1 MPTVSVILPTYNRTD
16 FLRLAI
22 ESVFAQTYGDWELI
36 VADDG
41 SGERTRGYLRSIA
54 VPQVRTVW
62 LDHCGNP
69 SAVRNAAIAAACGR
83 YLAFLDSDDVWA
95 PAKLEKQLRA
105 LARRTRA
112 RWSYTNCRLVDA
124 RGRLLVDESL
134 LTPCP
139 PQGWILEPLLKLQ
152 VAICLPTVV
161 AERELLQTIGGFD
174 ERQQCV
180 AGQDLCLR
188 LATKSE
194 AVALPECLSAVR
206 LHAAHHSAEKIGA
219 QTGWIRLYEKM
230 AELAPSE
237 PLRPHCV
244 RSRGETSLQLARY
257 HGASDRHAA
266 DATTPRQAL
275 RSAWRHP
282 HGWWGGLR
290 RLLRAAAP
298 RALWSALRRQ
308 VRGRAGSK

>member
-1 MPTVSVILPTYNRTD
+1 MPTVSIILPTYNRTGL
-16 FLRLAI
+16 LRLAI
-22 ESVFAQTYGDWELI
+22 ESVFAQSYGDWELI

-41 SGERTRGYLRSIA
+41 SSERTRAYLRSLCA
-54 VPQVRTVW
+54 PQVRTVW
-62 LDHCGNP
+62 LEHCGNP

-95 PAKLEKQLRA
+95 PAKLEKQVRA

-112 RWSYTNCRLVDA
+112 RWSYTNCQLVDA

-161 AERELLQTIGGFD
+161 AERELLQAVGGFD

-180 AGQDLCLR
+180 QGRDLCLR
-188 LATKSE
+188 LATKGE
-194 AVALPECLSAVR
+194 VVALPECLSTVR
-206 LHAAHHSAEKIGA
+206 LHAAHHGAERLGA

-237 PLRPHCV
+237 PLRSHGV
-244 RSRGETSLQLARY
+244 RSRAETSLQLPRY
-257 HGASDRHAA
+257 HGAAGRHAT
-266 DATTPRQAL
+266 DATTPHQAL
-275 RSAWRHP
+275 PSAWGHP
-282 HGWWGGLR
+282 HGWWGRLR

-298 RALWSALRRQ
+298 RSLLSALRR
-308 VRGRAGSK
+308 VRGQGGSK